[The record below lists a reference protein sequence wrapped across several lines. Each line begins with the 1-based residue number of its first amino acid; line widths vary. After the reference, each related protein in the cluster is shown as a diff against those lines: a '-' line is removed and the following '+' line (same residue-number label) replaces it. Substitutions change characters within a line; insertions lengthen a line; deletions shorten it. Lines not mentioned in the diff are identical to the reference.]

1 MPAMPITEMLPYEGR
16 QLRLAWLPSPF
27 APTRDQ
33 VTQVSGV
40 CFTSS
45 GKIVLVAGQQG
56 KWALPG
62 GHVEPGELLEQT
74 LRREV
79 LEEACASVRR
89 AVYLG
94 AQQVNDPDNPD
105 GPRTYYQ
112 ARFWARVELKRFR
125 PQFERTQQTL
135 VPPPAFLTTLNW
147 GTTQIAQ
154 AMLDAALAEDKRFR
168 SRSG

>member
-1 MPAMPITEMLPYEGR
+1 MPITETLPYEGR

-27 APTRDQ
+27 TPPGDQ

-40 CFTSS
+40 CFTSG

-62 GHVEPGELLEQT
+62 GHVEPGETLEQT

-79 LEEACASVRR
+79 LEEACAIVRR

-94 AQQVNDPDNPD
+94 AQQVADPDNPD

-112 ARFWARVELKRFR
+112 ARYWVRVELKRFR
-125 PQFERTQQTL
+125 PQFERTQRTL
-135 VPPPAFLTTLNW
+135 VPPSTFLATLNW
-147 GTTQIAQ
+147 GTAQIAQ
-154 AMLDAALAEDKRFR
+154 AMLDAALTEEERFR
-168 SRSG
+168 SR